1 MRKVQVFC
9 HVPPPKKSLIWK
21 ESLTVQSPEEE
32 EEEEEGRLR
41 GLGGTRVR
49 GVGFG
54 GSGKAVC
61 RSRNG
66 ENLDAV

>member
-21 ESLTVQSPEEE
+21 ESLTVQSPEE